1 MAKPQKKAERDIN
14 IVARNRKARFSYEIM
29 ETFEAGMEL
38 KGTEVKSMR
47 STAPNIAESYAEV
60 KGEEAWLV
68 NAHIPEFSHGNI
80 TNHEPRRPRK
90 LLLHRKQIN
99 KLQAAIKKQGFTLV
113 PLMIYFNEKNR
124 AKLSIGLGRGK
135 KLHDK
140 RETEKSRDWDRQKHR
155 LLKQ

>member
-1 MAKPQKKAERDIN
+1 MAKPKKTERNIN
-14 IVARNRKARFSYEIM
+14 IIAQNRKARFSYEIL

-47 STAPNIAESYAEV
+47 ATAPNIAESYAEV
-60 KGEEAWLV
+60 KDDEVWLV
-68 NAHIPEFSHGNI
+68 NAHIAEFSHGNI

-90 LLLHRKQIN
+90 LLLHKKQIN
-99 KLQAAIKKQGFTLV
+99 KLKAAAQKQGFTLV
-113 PLMIYFNEKNR
+113 PLQIYFNEKNR
-124 AKLSIGLGRGK
+124 AKIALGLGKGK

-140 RETEKSRDWDRQKHR
+140 RETEKRRDWAREKQR